1 MFRANMLCK
10 IKFIHAPVTNYRS
23 KAGSAKRIDPYVL
36 SNDLFW
42 RAPMRVRGRFMLACA
57 VLCLLPLNLSRAE
70 DIKAPIRGLVSMG
83 AYRFVGKGGDPVNTL
98 EPLNAKPGIF
108 GGLVVIASWKQ
119 LQPTQQS
126 EIGDNNVIDQ
136 ALAQVRAYNERN
148 PDKPLGVKLRVWG
161 GFEAPDWAMQLG
173 GMPIETVYNGKPRTV
188 GRFWSP
194 AYRQAWARLQQQL
207 AARFD
212 KRPLIREVAVTSCMS
227 YTAEPF
233 FIPTDDGVTTPLR
246 AAGFTDVAYKDCLTG
261 ALADYAPWTQ
271 SRLVLSVNPLRTGAG
286 QGNGDPG
293 FTEAVMRN
301 CRQTIGPRCV
311 FDNHD
316 LDTELPKPLYR
327 IYATMKQMGPEIEFQ
342 TWRKTP
348 NDFDGTIKMG
358 VSYGASSIELYQD
371 YGGFPLVADDKLKQ
385 WAVMLETSASAASR

>member
-1 MFRANMLCK
+1 MF
-10 IKFIHAPVTNYRS
+10 FHV
-23 KAGSAKRIDPYVL
+23 
-36 SNDLFW
+36 DLFW
-42 RAPMRVRGRFMLACA
+42 RTAMRVGNRLMLVCA
-57 VLCLLPLNLSRAE
+57 ALSVLPLNLSRAE

-83 AYRFVGKGGDPVNTL
+83 AYRFVGAGGDPVNTL

-126 EIGDNNVIDQ
+126 EIGDDNVIDQ

-161 GFEAPDWAMQLG
+161 GFAAPDWAMQLG
-173 GMPIETVYNGKPRTV
+173 GAPIETVYNGKLRTV

-207 AARFD
+207 APRFD

-233 FIPTDDGVTTPLR
+233 FIPTDDGATTPLR
-246 AAGFTDVAYKDCLTG
+246 AAGFTDAAYKDCLTG

-293 FTEAVMRN
+293 FTEAAMRN
-301 CRQTIGPRCV
+301 CRQTIGARCV

-316 LDTELPKPLYR
+316 LDTEFPKPLCR

-358 VSYGASSIELYQD
+358 VSYDASSIELYQD

-385 WAVMLETSASAASR
+385 WAAMLETNAAAADR

>member
-1 MFRANMLCK
+1 MLVC
-10 IKFIHAPVTNYRS
+10 
-23 KAGSAKRIDPYVL
+23 AGL
-36 SNDLFW
+36 L
-42 RAPMRVRGRFMLACA
+42 
-57 VLCLLPLNLSRAE
+57 LLPANLSRAE

-83 AYRFVGKGGDPVNTL
+83 AYRFVGYGGDPVNTL

-119 LQPTQQS
+119 LQPTPQS

-136 ALAQVRAYNERN
+136 ALAEVRAYNERN
-148 PDKPLGVKLRVWG
+148 PHRPLGVKLRVWG
-161 GFEAPDWAMQLG
+161 GFEAPDWAKRLG
-173 GMPIETVYNGKPRTV
+173 GIPIETTHNDKQRIV

-194 AYRQAWARLQQQL
+194 AYRQAWAHLQQHL

-212 KRPLIREVAVTSCMS
+212 KRPLIKEVSVTGCMS

-233 FIPTDDGVTTPLR
+233 VVPIADDVIRPLR
-246 AAGFTDVAYKDCLTG
+246 AAGFTDGAYRECL
-261 ALADYAPWTQ
+261 AHAVADYAPWKE

-286 QGNGDPG
+286 QGNGDAL
-293 FTEAVMRN
+293 FTERVMRH
-301 CRQTIGPRCV
+301 CRQTIGRRCV
-311 FDNHD
+311 FDNHN
-316 LDTELPKPLYR
+316 LDTGLPKPLYR
-327 IYATMKQMGPEIEFQ
+327 IYATMKQLGPEIEFQ

-371 YGGFPLVADDKLKQ
+371 YGGFPLVADAKLKQ
-385 WAVMLETSASAASR
+385 WAAMLEKTSGAARR